1 MTGMDGQPGTGQGSD
16 PAGRWSRRGA
26 VLAVIS
32 ALLVLLPP
40 VGAVVAGL
48 TRDSWMGACV
58 GSGGL
63 VVFLT
68 ICAPLCAVSLVP
80 TYAVAV
86 GAGYL
91 YGPTLGSVTAVG
103 AILLGAWIGFRIAV
117 LCAGDALLDGLG
129 PRVDATRR
137 ALLES
142 PARTTA
148 TVIGLVRLAPVT
160 PFAATNLLM
169 AGAGVPLAPYLVGTL
184 VGLAPRTALVA
195 VAGSGLAEL
204 EIGRGAAT
212 SGIWTTLGLLAV
224 ALVGLTLVARRIR
237 SRLLAH
243 PSGREGAAPTASGP

>member
-1 MTGMDGQPGTGQGSD
+1 MTDMDGQPGEDHGSD
-16 PAGRWSRRGA
+16 PAERWSRRGIA
-26 VLAVIS
+26 LALVS

-40 VGAVVAGL
+40 VGAAVAGL
-48 TRDSWMGACV
+48 TRDSWIGACA

-63 VVFLT
+63 VVFVSV
-68 ICAPLCAVSLVP
+68 CAPLCAVSLVP

-91 YGPTLGSVTAVG
+91 YGPAVGSVTAVG
-103 AILLGAWIGFRIAV
+103 AIVLGAWIGFRIAI
-117 LCAGDALLDGLG
+117 LCTRGALIDGLG

-142 PARTTA
+142 PAGTKA

-195 VAGSGLAEL
+195 VAGSELADLEL
-204 EIGRGAAT
+204 GRGAAT
-212 SGIWTTLGLLAV
+212 SGIWATAGLLVV
-224 ALVGLTLVARRIR
+224 AFVGLTLVARRIR
-237 SRLLAH
+237 ARLLTQPA
-243 PSGREGAAPTASGP
+243 SRQGAAAPASGP